1 MKFKYLISDVDGV
14 LLDTEMLIL
23 EMYKKTAEFY
33 GFTFPEDEFIKTI
46 GIDVAG
52 TKAILEQHI
61 PIDYELFYQ
70 KRESFL
76 VDFLTHNSAPV
87 KSGVPEGLKLLCEN
101 NMQCAI
107 ATSTSKERALFRL
120 SKTGLLK
127 YFDTCA
133 FGDEIMHGKP
143 APDIFLLAAERLQAD
158 PGECVAFE
166 DSPAGVLSAKRAG
179 MHVVHIPD
187 MKQPDD
193 ALKELADFVAQ
204 DFWAAAQYV
213 LA

>member
-23 EMYKKTAEFY
+23 QMYNKTAEFY
-33 GFTFPEDEFIKTI
+33 GFTFPEDEFLKTI

-52 TKAILEQHI
+52 TKTILEQHI
-61 PIDYELFYQ
+61 PIDYEIFYQ
-70 KRESFL
+70 KREAFL
-76 VDFLTHNSAPV
+76 VDFLTNNSAPV
-87 KSGVPEGLKLLCEN
+87 KSAVAEGIKLLCEN
-101 NMQCAI
+101 NMKCAI

-120 SKTGLLK
+120 NKTGLLK

-143 APDIFLLAAERLQAD
+143 APDIFLLAAQRLGAD
-158 PGECVAFE
+158 PAECVVFE
-166 DSPAGVLSAKRAG
+166 DSPAGIEGAKKAGIHAVL
-179 MHVVHIPD
+179 IPD

-193 ALKELADFVAQ
+193 ATKELADFVAQ
-204 DFWAAAQYV
+204 DFGAAVRYV
-213 LA
+213 LS

>member
-1 MKFKYLISDVDGV
+1 MKFKYLISDMDGV

-23 EMYKKTAEFY
+23 EMYIKTAEFY

-46 GIDVAG
+46 GIDVLG
-52 TKAILEQHI
+52 TKAILEEHI
-61 PIDYELFYQ
+61 PVDYELFYQ

-87 KSGVPEGLKLLCEN
+87 KNGVAEGLKLLCESN
-101 NMQCAI
+101 VLCAI

-120 SKTGLLK
+120 SKTGLMK

-143 APDIFLLAAERLQAD
+143 APDIFLLAAERLSAD
-158 PGECVAFE
+158 PEECVVFE
-166 DSPAGVLSAKRAG
+166 DSPAGIMSAKRAG
-179 MHVVHIPD
+179 MHAVLIPD

-193 ALKELADFVAQ
+193 ELKELADFVAQ

-213 LA
+213 LS